1 MTDSFHLSSIM
12 VLGWMTTS
20 FHPKVEDL
28 RKKLKTKATA
38 AAASTFVTGDAA
50 ESELK
55 TRSPST
61 SSEPVVE

>member
-1 MTDSFHLSSIM
+1 M
-12 VLGWMTTS
+12 VHGLWMTIS

-38 AAASTFVTGDAA
+38 AAASTFVTGSEAT